1 MGHREFTTSNCHPG
15 AGISSI
21 QRSPSVESSELVAL
35 QSDGVSCTKSKF
47 PFHGFLYLTRL
58 LFPPQHEPELS
69 KSLLILCNWK
79 RITQALEAGRRCSCS
94 FQASKTWL

>member
-35 QSDGVSCTKSKF
+35 QSDGVSCTKV
-47 PFHGFLYLTRL
+47 
-58 LFPPQHEPELS
+58 EV
-69 KSLLILCNWK
+69 SLPRVSVFDTFVIP
-79 RITQALEAGRRCSCS
+79 TA
-94 FQASKTWL
+94 T